1 VILALF
7 VALLFVVSRIR
18 SSSCGSPRVILDD
31 EFPRHGLIRIDSVC
45 RVLVDLR
52 QSMR

>member
-7 VALLFVVSRIR
+7 VVLLFVVSRIR
-18 SSSCGSPRVILDD
+18 SSCCGSPRIIRDD
-31 EFPRHGLIRIDSVC
+31 EFPRHSLIRIDSVC